1 MKKIIVTGGAGYI
14 GSHTCKLLK
23 KKGFDPITIDNLST
37 GHPNF
42 VKWGDLVECDITDT
56 TKLTSVLK
64 KIKPVAVI
72 HFAASSLVGESIV
85 DPFKYYYNNL
95 SGTISLIH
103 AMQRSNVYNLVF
115 SSSCAIYGIPDEN
128 KITENTMQKPINP
141 YGNSK
146 LLIEKVLNDLFVL
159 KKINFYSLRYFN
171 AAGADDDLEV
181 GELHDPE
188 THLIPLALK
197 SGYEKGYVLKVFG
210 DDYDTPDGSAIRDYI
225 HVNDLAMAH
234 YLSLEN
240 LLIKN
245 NSDFINLG
253 SGIGHSV
260 FDIINI
266 LKNLGINIKF
276 EIHGKRKGDPPQ
288 LLADISKAKKV
299 LNWAPKYTIEKI
311 LLSAN
316 GWYKKINNL

>member
-1 MKKIIVTGGAGYI
+1 MKKIVVTGGAGYI

-37 GHPNF
+37 GHRNF

-56 TKLTSVLK
+56 IKLTNVFK
-64 KIKPVAVI
+64 KIKPIAII
-72 HFAASSLVGESIV
+72 HFAASSYVGESMI
-85 DPFKYYYNNL
+85 DPVKYYYNNL
-95 SGTISLIH
+95 SGTISLIE
-103 AMQRSNVYNLVF
+103 AMQRTSVFKIVF
-115 SSSCAIYGIPDEN
+115 SSSCATYGIPSTDKISEN
-128 KITENTMQKPINP
+128 SFQNPINP
-141 YGNSK
+141 YGKSK
-146 LLIEKVLNDLFVL
+146 LLIEKVLNDLSIL

-188 THLIPLALK
+188 THLIPLAIK

-210 DDYDTPDGSAIRDYI
+210 NDYNTPDGTAIRDYI

-234 YLSLEN
+234 YLALKN
-240 LLIKN
+240 LIIKN

-253 SGIGHSV
+253 SGIGYSV

-266 LKNLGINIKF
+266 LKNSGIDIKY
-276 EIHGKRKGDPPQ
+276 EIHGKRKGDPPK
-288 LLADISKAKKV
+288 LLADISKAKNV
-299 LNWAPKYTIEKI
+299 LKWAPIFSIEKI
-311 LLSAN
+311 LHSAN
-316 GWYKKINNL
+316 EWYKKINNL